1 MREMKGYIVPIFTP
15 FNEDGS
21 VDHGAMRHN
30 ISYLIDEG
38 IHGITLTGSF
48 GEFPLLSV
56 QERID
61 LFEVAADEGAGRC
74 TIIAGTSEASTAV
87 VIEMSEAAASSGCDG
102 LMIVPPPYMLPSE
115 RDLANHF
122 GMIAE
127 RVSLPITIYNNPPRT
142 GMSMSTGLLLELSK
156 LDRIVSVKQSSQNFF
171 DLLELIR
178 LTADQP
184 GFWVTNGQEHWAFP
198 AMVMGAQAAY
208 GVSPLL
214 IGRECIELY
223 HCAQRDDVQGGRAL
237 QLKVN
242 IIRAALRRCD
252 ATPAACIRELANMRG
267 LAGGHPRAPITEP
280 SDEDK
285 QILREASTALGI
297 TPVAQLV

>member
-15 FNEDGS
+15 FNRDGS

-30 ISYLIDEG
+30 MSYLIDEG

-48 GEFPLLSV
+48 GEYPLLNV
-56 QERID
+56 EERIA
-61 LFEVAADEGAGRC
+61 LFEVAVDAAAGRC
-74 TIIAGTSEASTAV
+74 AVIAGTSDASTET
-87 VIEMSEAAASSGCDG
+87 VIRLSDAAAGSGADG
-102 LMIVPPPYMLPSE
+102 LMIVPPSYLLPSE

-122 GMIAE
+122 RQIAD
-127 RVSLPITIYNNPPRT
+127 RVSLPTTIYNNPPRT
-142 GMSMSTGLLLELSK
+142 GFSMSTDLLIELSK
-156 LDRIVSVKQSSQNFF
+156 LDRFVSVKQSSQNFF

-178 LTADQP
+178 LTADDP

-198 AMVMGAQAAY
+198 AMMMGAEAAY

-214 IGRECIELY
+214 LGRECIELY
-223 HCAQRDDVQGGRAL
+223 HCAQREDVQAGRAL

-242 IIRAALRRCD
+242 VVRAALRRCQ
-252 ATPAACIRELANMRG
+252 ATPAACIRELSNMRG
-267 LAGGHPRAPITEP
+267 LAGGHSRAPIAEL

-285 QILREASTALGI
+285 RILREASAAIGI
-297 TPVAQLV
+297 TPVTQPA